1 MSSLLRQLALTA
13 EQVRAL
19 PDDLRTRVVDFL
31 LRWEAYSEA
40 QQCLGEDGSSAA
52 LELRARAARG
62 LGHLPAA
69 IALYQQRIQRSAP
82 APLLVALAQTYIEA
96 GDFAAAA
103 TVVATLQNNS
113 ATAPLSS
120 QLQGAL
126 LLAEWQLGAAERI
139 FQQLAHSSG

>member
-69 IALYQQRIQRSAP
+69 IALYKQRIQRSAP
-82 APLLVALAQTYIEA
+82 APLLVALAQTTSKP
-96 GDFAAAA
+96 A
-103 TVVATLQNNS
+103 TSPPQRPWSLRCKT
-113 ATAPLSS
+113 TAPP
-120 QLQGAL
+120 
-126 LLAEWQLGAAERI
+126 RR
-139 FQQLAHSSG
+139 